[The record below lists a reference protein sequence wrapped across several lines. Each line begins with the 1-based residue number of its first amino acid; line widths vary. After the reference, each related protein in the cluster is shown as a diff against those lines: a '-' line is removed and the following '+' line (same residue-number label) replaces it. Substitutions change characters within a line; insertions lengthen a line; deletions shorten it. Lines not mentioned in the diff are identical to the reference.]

1 MKRILALALILALL
15 FSGCGEP
22 KTLGFDISRGVT
34 SFDPQVAN
42 GDSELVIV
50 KNCFQGLMDKDE
62 NGVLIPGAAKD
73 YKVSD
78 DGLVYTFY
86 LEEGLFWNDGETP
99 LLADDFVFAF
109 ERLFRPETAA
119 PFRSDF
125 FHILN
130 AEKVLKG
137 EKSLSSLGVRAPN
150 ETTVEIT
157 LQSPDPFFLSRLTT
171 AAAMPCN
178 RAFFENTKGR
188 YGLALTYTLFNGAY
202 YVRRINNT
210 SYILSPNEQSPVVN
224 TKYENIY
231 LFVRDDPKA
240 DAVSRLREELVD
252 AAVLRPTDKQTLE
265 DEGFTIK
272 TSENAIWMLAFNT
285 KNEVL
290 SNSKIRRA
298 IAYSVDRSALMKNI
312 GENFRPAEAFVPP
325 AVTLNGKSYRKTVGN
340 GFSGFARDTKI
351 ASELFKEGMA
361 ELELSRVPTL
371 TVLCTEEF
379 VPSLGLFQK
388 NVQDTLAV
396 FVNLIPVT
404 AEELSAAVAAGNY
417 DLALIS
423 LTPQYDDP
431 SAVFSFFM
439 DESNVT
445 GYAGEILS
453 ETVKTASYQK
463 DPDERAEQYAL
474 AEQLLLQDMP
484 ALPLFYETSYFAMSP
499 TLSGLNYSV
508 FGGHIV
514 FRFCR

>member
-1 MKRILALALILALL
+1 MKRILALALIFTLL
-15 FSGCGEP
+15 LSGCGKT
-22 KTLGFDISRGVT
+22 KTLGFDIPRGVT

-42 GDSELVIV
+42 GDSEFVII
-50 KNCFQGLMDKDE
+50 KNCFRGLLDKDE
-62 NGVLIPGAAKD
+62 SGALIPGVAKE

-78 DGLVYTFY
+78 DGLIYTFY
-86 LEEGLFWNDGETP
+86 LEEDLFWNDGETP

-119 PFRSDF
+119 PSRSDF

-137 EKSLSSLGVRAPN
+137 EKSPSSLGVRAVDD
-150 ETTVEIT
+150 TTLEIT

-178 RAFFENTKGR
+178 RAFFESTKGR
-188 YGLALTYTLFNGAY
+188 YGLALAYTLFNGAY

-210 SYILSPNEQSPVVN
+210 SYVLSPNEQSPVAN

-231 LFVRDDPKA
+231 LFVKDDPKA
-240 DAVSRLREELVD
+240 EAVSRLREEIVD
-252 AAVLRPTDKQTLE
+252 AAVLRPEDKKTLE
-265 DEGFTIK
+265 SEGFTIK
-272 TSENAIWMLAFNT
+272 TSQSTVWVMAFNT

-298 IAYSVDRSALMKNI
+298 IAYSVDRSALIGKV
-312 GENFRPAEAFVPP
+312 GENFRAAEAFVPP
-325 AVTLNGKSYRKTVGN
+325 AVTLNGQSYRKTVGN
-340 GFSGFARDTKI
+340 GFSGFECDPKI

-361 ELELSRVPTL
+361 EQELSRVPTL

-379 VPSLGLFQK
+379 VPSMGFFQK

-396 FVNLIPVT
+396 FINLIPVT
-404 AEELSAAVAAGNY
+404 KEELSAAVNAGNY

-423 LTPQYDDP
+423 MTPQYDDP

-439 DESNVT
+439 DENNVT
-445 GYAGEILS
+445 GYTSGALS
-453 ETVKTASYQK
+453 ERVKTASYQK
-463 DPDERAEQYAL
+463 GPEERAEQYAL

-499 TLSGLNYSV
+499 TISGLNYSI